1 MNLNIDTGPN
11 SLDYMRVGVN
21 TETYNDNV
29 VKLLVRSISK

>member
-21 TETYNDNV
+21 KTYNDNV

>member
-21 TETYNDNV
+21 TETIMTT
-29 VKLLVRSISK
+29 LLNS